1 MREVGLGRL
10 RVVKGTV
17 ANGPPGGAEGQR
29 AAVEEVATTVAVL
42 GRLIHDL
49 QGNHGERRKN
59 ARRSMIFFVRLQGGV
74 TGMTGFEVGF
84 GRFPIYPSLA

>member
-1 MREVGLGRL
+1 MSEVRLGRL

-29 AAVEEVATTVAVL
+29 AAVEEVAAPVAVL
-42 GRLIHDL
+42 GRLVHDL
-49 QGNHGERRKN
+49 QGNNGQRRKN
-59 ARRSMIFFVRLQGGV
+59 ARRSMRFFVRPRGGV